1 MKFSTNIQL
10 QISSFFEHP
19 TFFRVPSL
27 IWFRKIQADE
37 SVTAF
42 SMEGEEKLDTSH
54 LAKQD
59 LKTLDVAK
67 LHPLSPEVISRQ
79 ATINIGTIG
88 HVAHGK
94 STVVKAVS
102 GVQVLLHQQKNNPL
116 LHFSKKIFF
125 LFATDCPFQ
134 ERTCAQYHHQAGLCQ
149 CQGLQV

>member
-1 MKFSTNIQL
+1 
-10 QISSFFEHP
+10 
-19 TFFRVPSL
+19 
-27 IWFRKIQADE
+27 
-37 SVTAF
+37 
-42 SMEGEEKLDTSH
+42 MEGEEKLDTSH

-116 LHFSKKIFF
+116 LQETLTKIFLFF

-134 ERTCAQYHHQAGLCQ
+134 ERTCAQHHHQAGLC
-149 CQGLQV
+149 